1 MTVRHFDLQKNNKLQ
16 SDCGLFLSMHG
27 ASEQAMVTGMTMGF
41 CPHPRTIFNKKR
53 ILAEKSLSLTN
64 EKITEALKVLQ

>member
-1 MTVRHFDLQKNNKLQ
+1 
-16 SDCGLFLSMHG
+16 MHG

-41 CPHPRTIFNKKR
+41 CPHPRTIFNKKK

-64 EKITEALKVLQ
+64 DHEKITEAFIKV